1 MERSTTSSSAP
12 APAAGWDATLAPATE
27 ALAALAQET
36 RLAVFRLLVREGPT
50 GLAAGAIA
58 ERLGVQPSTLSFHL
72 SQLERAGLIRS
83 ARAQRQIFYA
93 LDVEGTRRLI
103 GFLTEDCCQ
112 GNPDLCGYGRGGG
125 CE

>member
-1 MERSTTSSSAP
+1 MEESITPVSTP
-12 APAAGWDATLAPATE
+12 ALFPSHATLGQATE

-50 GLAAGAIA
+50 GLAAGTIA
-58 ERLGVQPSTLSFHL
+58 ERLGVAPSTLSFHL
-72 SQLERAGLIRS
+72 SHLERAGLIRS